1 MSELNEFLRVKILLN
16 SPLRTISLK
25 TYYFMQ
31 LASNTPIIHN
41 IKLSENKSEI
51 LASRFFL
58 QSSNVSNSNDEMIM
72 LGALRKIAANS
83 TIKVIVYNP
92 FFPFIDLVRSSFC
105 FLKILS
111 ENFYFQFMEVSSSV
125 LSCLIVGT
133 LIMFFVAL
141 ILIPNFSTAFWVFFT
156 IVSIEVGV
164 FVSSSS
170 QLLIGCYDF

>member
-1 MSELNEFLRVKILLN
+1 LQSIESLLNNFKESGFISPEPEFDENWLAEFIKAMRKKSELLIEDLNELLSKEKFMSELNEFLRVKILLN

-111 ENFYFQFMEVSSSV
+111 ENFYF
-125 LSCLIVGT
+125 
-133 LIMFFVAL
+133 
-141 ILIPNFSTAFWVFFT
+141 
-156 IVSIEVGV
+156 
-164 FVSSSS
+164 
-170 QLLIGCYDF
+170 